1 MEAAAQSP
9 KQRDNKTQK
18 DKRFS
23 FNRMASAF
31 ESISEFKSNSST
43 IPSEKFI
50 DLSAELSNS
59 TPSVHELVQALHIIS
74 K

>member
-9 KQRDNKTQK
+9 KSRDNKTQK

-43 IPSEKFI
+43 IPNEES
-50 DLSAELSNS
+50 DLSTELSNS
-59 TPSVHELVQALHIIS
+59 TPSVHELVQALHIIR